1 MNNQLTVV
9 DRARSLV
16 EAARD
21 QFDDVLIDK
30 SISFEREAGFAVQV
44 LAGNDY
50 AMKIAASNP
59 QSVRN
64 AVVNIAAIGISLNP
78 AKKQAY
84 LVPRDG
90 RICLDISYMGLAD
103 LAVASGS
110 VRWVQAVIVRKA
122 DSFRLRGIGQEPA
135 HEYDPFATVEER
147 GDIRGVYTVAKT
159 VDGDFLVHPMSAE
172 QVFNIRNRSAAW
184 KAYVSS
190 KKSCPWV
197 TDEDEM
203 VKKTCIKQ
211 ASKLWPR
218 AEAKDDR
225 LERAINYL
233 NTEGGEGLDLAGDG
247 DVLAA
252 DGEVIG
258 KTVVTPQRK
267 SAAQAAPSPA
277 PTPTEPTRTQ
287 PKAAEP
293 AQGAA
298 SEPAS
303 AGQVKWVENNV
314 GRANLTVEQACAKV
328 GIASLQGLSKAKFTE
343 LQRVIQGKV

>member
-1 MNNQLTVV
+1 MSTQLTVV
-9 DRARSLV
+9 DVARGLIDP
-16 EAARD
+16 ARD
-21 QFDDVLIDK
+21 QFERVLIDK
-30 SISFEREAGFAVQV
+30 SISFERESGFAVQV
-44 LAGNDY
+44 LAGNNY
-50 AMKIAASNP
+50 ALSIARGNP
-59 QSVRN
+59 QSVHN

-110 VRWVQAVIVRKA
+110 VRWVQAVIVRTT
-122 DSFRLRGIGQEPA
+122 DNFRLCGIGKEPV
-135 HEYDPFATVEER
+135 HEYDPFATIEDR
-147 GDIRGVYTVAKT
+147 GLIRGVYTVAKT

-172 QVFNIRNRSAAW
+172 AVFKIRNRSAAW
-184 KAYVSS
+184 KAYVKD

-218 AEAKDDR
+218 AEKDDR
-225 LERAINYL
+225 LERAIDYL
-233 NTEGGEGLDLAGDG
+233 NNDGGEGIDLAGDG
-247 DVLAA
+247 DVIAA

-267 SAAQAAPSPA
+267 SAAAAPAPSAAPA
-277 PTPTEPTRTQ
+277 PTDATPEQ
-287 PKAAEP
+287 PKQAESSP
-293 AQGAA
+293 
-298 SEPAS
+298 PAS
-303 AGQVKWVENNV
+303 AGAVQWVKNNV
-314 GRANLTVEQACAKV
+314 ARANLTVEQACKQI
-328 GIASLQGLSKAKFTE
+328 GIASLDGLTEANFKRLQG
-343 LQRVIQGKV
+343 VIRGK

>member
-1 MNNQLTVV
+1 MSNQLTVV
-9 DRARSLV
+9 DQARALV
-16 EAARD
+16 ETARD
-21 QFDDVLIDK
+21 QFQDVLIDN

-44 LAGNDY
+44 LTGNDY
-50 AMKIAASNP
+50 AMSVAIGNQ

-64 AVVNIAAIGISLNP
+64 AVTNIAAIGISLNP

-90 RICLDISYMGLAD
+90 RICLDISYMGLCD

-110 VRWVQAVIVRKA
+110 VRWVQAVVVRSA
-122 DSFRLRGIGQEPA
+122 DTFRMRGIGQEPV
-135 HEYDPFATVEER
+135 HEYDPFAPEQER
-147 GDIRGVYTVAKT
+147 GELRGVYTVAKT

-172 QVFNIRNRSAAW
+172 QVYKTRNRSAAW
-184 KAYVSS
+184 KAWVGK

-197 TDEDEM
+197 TDEEEM

-233 NTEGGEGLDLAGDG
+233 NTDGGEGIELSGDG
-247 DVLAA
+247 DVLGQ

-258 KTVVTPQRK
+258 KTQVTPQRK
-267 SAAQAAPSPA
+267 SAAKAAPSPA
-277 PTPTEPTRTQ
+277 PAPTDAT
-287 PKAAEP
+287 PKATAP
-293 AQGAA
+293 TGD
-298 SEPAS
+298 SPIAS
-303 AGQVKWVENNV
+303 AGCAKWVENNV
-314 GRANLTVEQACAKV
+314 SRAGLTVEQACQKV
-328 GIASLQGLSKAKFTE
+328 GIASLTGLTEAKFKE
-343 LQRVIQGKV
+343 LQQVIRGK